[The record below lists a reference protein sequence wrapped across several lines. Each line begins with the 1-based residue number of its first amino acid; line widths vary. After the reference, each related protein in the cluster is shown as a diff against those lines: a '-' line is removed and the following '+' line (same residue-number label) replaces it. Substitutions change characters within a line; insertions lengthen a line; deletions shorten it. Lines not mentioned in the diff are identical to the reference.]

1 MPFSICFL
9 LFLYYSLFS
18 HLFVL
23 IGNPIWQGIVQVQS
37 ILFISLPLHMDQA
50 ARRDDIA
57 ACFTE
62 RTHLG
67 FDAHF
72 LEAGSRWANARDHCR
87 QFITEQCPPRMA
99 VRTGICV
106 VLHSGRQV
114 ILYHLAPYFPQVICL
129 FVPAAAFQ
137 RAEQVKMNAT
147 EACGT
152 SGFPTTASSICF
164 PSAGSTIPVR
174 TANTWQC
181 TEYSSMPGPS

>member
-1 MPFSICFL
+1 MLL
-9 LFLYYSLFS
+9 LFLYYSPFS
-18 HLFVL
+18 HLFVR

-37 ILFISLPLHMDQA
+37 ILFISLPLRMDQA

-72 LEAGSRWANARDHCR
+72 LEAESRWANAKDHCR
-87 QFITEQCPPRMA
+87 QFITEQCLPRMA

-106 VLHSGRQV
+106 ALHAGRQV
-114 ILYHLAPYFPQVICL
+114 ILYHLAPCFPQVICL

-164 PSAGSTIPVR
+164 PSAGSTIPIR
-174 TANTWQC
+174 TANTW
-181 TEYSSMPGPS
+181 

>member
-37 ILFISLPLHMDQA
+37 ILFISLPLHMNQA

-72 LEAGSRWANARDHCR
+72 LEAGSRWTNAKDPYR
-87 QFITEQCPPRMA
+87 QFITEQCPPHAWQSERVSVSFSTQV
-99 VRTGICV
+99 VR
-106 VLHSGRQV
+106 
-114 ILYHLAPYFPQVICL
+114 
-129 FVPAAAFQ
+129 
-137 RAEQVKMNAT
+137 
-147 EACGT
+147 
-152 SGFPTTASSICF
+152 
-164 PSAGSTIPVR
+164 
-174 TANTWQC
+174 
-181 TEYSSMPGPS
+181 